1 MIITDKFVF
10 VHDPKTGG
18 SFVTSALYELH
29 GINWTLWSALKLTV
43 FRELRHK
50 TKFGNFIHTNQK
62 HFGCG
67 FIPKEHHSKKILATV
82 RNPFDWYVSQY
93 EFGWWKRRNMK
104 KYFKKLPDF
113 NRDYPDFPE
122 IDFGEFVK
130 LSNQAFETHLDCPKE
145 VWSQFGM
152 RTRAFAD
159 FYFKEPGKALT
170 KMLDD
175 NYITSGAYKSDLYEN
190 LHFIH
195 TKNLNRNLYDFLLQT
210 GYKKEDINFI
220 LEMKKVL
227 PLGKGR
233 TKEQKWEKYYTPE
246 LKDEIR
252 QKERVLFQLFPE
264 FDA

>member
-29 GINWTLWSALKLTV
+29 GIHWTRRTNLKLTV
-43 FRELRHK
+43 FKELRYK

-67 FIPKEHHSKKILATV
+67 FIPEPHRGKKILATV
-82 RNPFDWYVSQY
+82 RNPLDWYVSQY

-104 KYFKKLPDF
+104 KHFEKLPNF
-113 NRDYPDFPE
+113 KRDYPDFPE
-122 IDFGEFVK
+122 IDFAAFVK
-130 LSNQAFETHLDCPKE
+130 LSNQAFEVHLDCPKE

-159 FYFKEPGKALT
+159 FYFKEPGRALM
-170 KMLDD
+170 KMLDEK
-175 NYITSGAYKSDLYEN
+175 YISSGAYRADLYEN
-190 LHFIH
+190 LQFIR
-195 TKNLNRNLYDFLLQT
+195 TKNLNQNLYDFLLQS
-210 GYKKEDINFI
+210 GYDKEDADFI

-233 TKEQKWEKYYTPE
+233 TKEQKWGNYYTPE

-252 QKERVLFQLFPE
+252 QKERVLFQIFPE